1 MRPTRPFPFVLV
13 ILASVSIAGCADSR
27 SPVAPGGL
35 TPRLVSTTSGATK
48 SHVETPFTFDG
59 FLPLPCLD
67 EPLRAVVYGTIID
80 EWTTAPSG
88 ISSVRSY
95 FDIDRS
101 KTYTI
106 YKGVTYYIA
115 QGRPGHDDISHTL
128 YGPNGLYVSVTIE
141 PDFQSSLT
149 GERLNLQLSL
159 VTVIG
164 PDGAVRVEKFTGQ
177 CPSQG
182 TP

>member
-1 MRPTRPFPFVLV
+1 MLA

-35 TPRLVSTTSGATK
+35 TPTSVSTTSGAMK
-48 SHVETPFTFDG
+48 SQIETPFIFDG
-59 FLPLPCLD
+59 FFELPCLD
-67 EPLRAVVYGTIID
+67 EPMRAVVYGTIID

-88 ISSVRSY
+88 ISSIRSY

-115 QGRPGHDDISHTL
+115 QGRPGHDDIYHTL
-128 YGPNGLYVSVTIE
+128 YGPNGLYVSVTVE
-141 PDFQSSLT
+141 PDFQSSIT
-149 GERLNLQLSL
+149 GERLNLQFSL

-164 PDGAVRVEKFTGQ
+164 PGGTVRVEKFTGQ

-182 TP
+182 TR